1 MTSQHLIEYL
11 FLVKKYNFKQKFNLF
26 TSVPFSIVPMC
37 VFHEQWKELNPQ
49 PFNSL
54 ILRQPIGSVL
64 KNCEAKIFSNSKKQ
78 PRINGGHKQD
88 LRPLLPQS
96 LNLSSSIC
104 EEILFPFRSYQ
115 RHLSFFR
122 LGPAIPPNGEGLHEE
137 D

>member
-78 PRINGGHKQD
+78 PLELMEATNRT
-88 LRPLLPQS
+88 
-96 LNLSSSIC
+96 
-104 EEILFPFRSYQ
+104 
-115 RHLSFFR
+115 
-122 LGPAIPPNGEGLHEE
+122 
-137 D
+137 